1 MRRGLW
7 ELLRPPLQ
15 GLAGVLL
22 VAVGAAVLS
31 GQAIL
36 WRNTIDDR
44 DAQDFGIFLT
54 SARTF
59 AAGGSLY
66 PAAASIRNRT
76 SYRTGQLNLNLPH
89 THLILLPLVTLRPRT
104 ALAVWMIASLIVLV
118 LCAWGVLH
126 ALRWRLPAL
135 LWLAIGVYLLS
146 WGPAAAFSLTAQ
158 ISLLLAGPVTAAWIA
173 ARQGHHARAGAWL
186 GLAAAIKPFL
196 FIFVPYFIVKRN
208 WPALRSL
215 ALVAVATAA
224 TGVLVFGFDAYRE
237 WFSQLPRI
245 NWATHY
251 FNASI
256 AGVAERL
263 FGRSYYAI
271 VGRQIWIE
279 RMLIL
284 TATAVVAGVTFR
296 RLARRRAADGVEP
309 TDVDWAVLLMASL
322 LLSPLGWVYYL
333 WILLGPVAAAIGHS
347 RFWQR
352 PRRLDLLLVP
362 GLAGWLWYGRM
373 AEWGQ
378 PSPLATATFA
388 SMYFWAL
395 LSLWLWTVCTTV
407 RCDRPTMV

>member
-1 MRRGLW
+1 M
-7 ELLRPPLQ
+7 
-15 GLAGVLL
+15 
-22 VAVGAAVLS
+22 
-31 GQAIL
+31 
-36 WRNTIDDR
+36 DDC
-44 DAQDFGIFLT
+44 
-54 SARTF
+54 
-59 AAGGSLY
+59 
-66 PAAASIRNRT
+66 
-76 SYRTGQLNLNLPH
+76 
-89 THLILLPLVTLRPRT
+89 
-104 ALAVWMIASLIVLV
+104 ASLIVLV

-215 ALVAVATAA
+215 ALVAAATAA

-333 WILLGPVAAAIGHS
+333 WILLGPAGRCDRTQPVLAAAAP
-347 RFWQR
+347 
-352 PRRLDLLLVP
+352 PRSA
-362 GLAGWLWYGRM
+362 AGAGPGRM
-373 AEWGQ
+373 ALVRQDGRMGTAEPARDGDVRVHVLLGAAVVVVVDCVHDGPMR
-378 PSPLATATFA
+378 PSNDGVAFRRPYCSRA
-388 SMYFWAL
+388 AL
-395 LSLWLWTVCTTV
+395 QCG
-407 RCDRPTMV
+407 RF